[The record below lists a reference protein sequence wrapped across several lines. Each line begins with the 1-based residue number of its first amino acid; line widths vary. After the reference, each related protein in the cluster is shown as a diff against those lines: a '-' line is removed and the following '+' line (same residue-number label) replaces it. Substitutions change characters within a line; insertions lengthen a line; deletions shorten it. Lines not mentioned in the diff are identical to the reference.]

1 MGIFTGAEVSLC
13 LDRFIDGWK
22 VSYSL
27 ECFVFFLRI
36 GCLLKLLASF
46 CRLRLELSTHCN
58 VNIDVEVV

>member
-1 MGIFTGAEVSLC
+1 MGIFTGSEFSLC

-27 ECFVFFLRI
+27 ECFFWRI

-46 CRLRLELSTHCN
+46 CRLRLELSTH
-58 VNIDVEVV
+58 